1 MPISKACDQIMKK
14 IIFISILFVGFI
26 LSYFYLKQFHFSE
39 IEKGRIQVTTS
50 FYPMY
55 FFASQIGGD
64 KISITNITPNG
75 AEPHDYELT
84 PQDIVKI
91 QGSKLL
97 VLNGEVETWANKIK
111 ENLKGKDTQILSAG
125 ENLATGKIEENGVM
139 SIDPHV
145 WLSPRLAKIESQK
158 IAQNLENI
166 DPTNS
171 NYYKINLTNLENE
184 LDKIDKNYK
193 RDLEN
198 CETRSFVTS
207 HAAFGYLSKD
217 YGLNQIAIDGLSPD
231 AEPSLQK
238 LVQITNYAKANS
250 VKYIF
255 FESLVSPK
263 LSETIANEVGAKT
276 LVLDPIEG
284 VLNNKDTYL
293 TLMAKNLQNL
303 RIALQCK

>member
-1 MPISKACDQIMKK
+1 MKK

-111 ENLKGKDTQILSAG
+111 ENLKEKDTQILSAG
-125 ENLATGKIEENGVM
+125 ENLTTGKIEENSVM

-145 WLSPRLAKIESQK
+145 WLSPRLAKIESEK
-158 IAQNLENI
+158 IE
-166 DPTNS
+166 
-171 NYYKINLTNLENE
+171 
-184 LDKIDKNYK
+184 
-193 RDLEN
+193 
-198 CETRSFVTS
+198 
-207 HAAFGYLSKD
+207 
-217 YGLNQIAIDGLSPD
+217 IA
-231 AEPSLQK
+231 
-238 LVQITNYAKANS
+238 
-250 VKYIF
+250 
-255 FESLVSPK
+255 
-263 LSETIANEVGAKT
+263 
-276 LVLDPIEG
+276 
-284 VLNNKDTYL
+284 
-293 TLMAKNLQNL
+293 
-303 RIALQCK
+303 

>member
-1 MPISKACDQIMKK
+1 MKK
-14 IIFISILFVGFI
+14 IIFIPILIIALFV
-26 LSYFYLKQFHFSE
+26 LSFFVFRQSRSIGIDNK
-39 IEKGRIQVTTS
+39 IQVTAS

-55 FFASQIGGD
+55 FFASLIGGD
-64 KISITNITPNG
+64 KISVKNITPNG

-91 QGSKLL
+91 QESKLL

>member
-1 MPISKACDQIMKK
+1 MKK
-14 IIFISILFVGFI
+14 IIFIPILIIALFV
-26 LSYFYLKQFHFSE
+26 LSFFVFRQSRSIGIDNK
-39 IEKGRIQVTTS
+39 IQVTAS

-55 FFASQIGGD
+55 FFASLIGGD
-64 KISITNITPNG
+64 KISVINITPNG

-91 QGSKLL
+91 QESKLL

-111 ENLKGKDTQILSAG
+111 ENLKEKDTQILSAG
-125 ENLATGKIEENGVM
+125 ENLTTGKIEENSVM

-145 WLSPRLAKIESQK
+145 WLSPRLAKIESEK
-158 IAQNLENI
+158 IEIALANI
-166 DPTNS
+166 DPANS
-171 NYYKINLTNLENE
+171 GYYKKNLSNLESE
-184 LDKIDKNYK
+184 LDKIDSNYK
-193 RDLEN
+193 SGLAN
-198 CETRSFVTS
+198 CQINSFVTS

-217 YGLNQIAIDGLSPD
+217 YGLNQVAIDGLSPD

-238 LVQITNYAKANS
+238 LVQITNYAKANA

-263 LSETIANEVGAKT
+263 LSQTIANEVGAKT

-293 TLMAKNLQNL
+293 TLMANNLQNL
-303 RIALQCK
+303 RVALQCK